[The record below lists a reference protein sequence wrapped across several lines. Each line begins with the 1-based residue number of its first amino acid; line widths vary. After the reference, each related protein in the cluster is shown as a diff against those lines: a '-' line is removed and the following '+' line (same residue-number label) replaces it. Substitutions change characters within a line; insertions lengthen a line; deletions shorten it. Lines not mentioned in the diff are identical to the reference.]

1 MKKDVTS
8 IKKMQI
14 TVQFLFTARE
24 IKGASAA
31 GGSGEKGPQVEKL
44 TD

>member
-1 MKKDVTS
+1 MKKDGTS

-14 TVQFLFTARE
+14 RFLLRARE

-44 TD
+44 PD

>member
-1 MKKDVTS
+1 
-8 IKKMQI
+8 MQI
-14 TVQFLFTARE
+14 TVQFLLTARE